1 MHELEDPIMQN
12 DFSSLGVSDSFIS
25 ILKKQEINLP
35 TPIQAKS
42 IPEALQ
48 GRDILGIAPTGTG
61 KTLGFLIPIMSYL
74 LSSSREHCLI
84 LVPTRELGMQIIAE
98 FEKINQFDKRIN
110 SVLIIGGEPQSRQ
123 VKQLAKNPQIVI
135 GTPGRLNDLLGQGK
149 LLLHNFNRLIL
160 DETDRMLDMGFSI
173 QIEKIIKFLPEK
185 RQTLLFSATFPDQI
199 KKIANSFLSQP
210 FIVKL
215 NHENHLSKDISQELR
230 RIETGEKFDI
240 LDHELQQRDGTILIF
255 VKTKR
260 GAEKITSRLRKG
272 KHSVDTIH
280 GDLRQNKRD
289 KVISRYRGMK
299 FRILVATDVASR
311 GLDIPHIDHV
321 INYDLPQCPEDFVH
335 RIGRTARAGA
345 KGKALTFI
353 TSEDNYLWGKINKI
367 VKIEKIEKIDKVRKT
382 KGKVKP
388 NKKTPSWLKKREL
401 KRKKRSTA

>member
-1 MHELEDPIMQN
+1 MDNL
-12 DFSSLGVSDSFIS
+12 FSSLGVQDQFIS
-25 ILKKQEINLP
+25 ILKKQEIYSP
-35 TPIQAKS
+35 TPIQTRT

-48 GRDILGIAPTGTG
+48 GKDILGIAPTGTG

-84 LVPTRELGMQIIAE
+84 LVPTRELGIQIIAE
-98 FEKINQFDKRIN
+98 FEKINKFDKKIN
-110 SVLIIGGEPQSRQ
+110 SALIIGGEPQSRQ
-123 VKQLAKNPQIVI
+123 VKQLSRFPQLIV
-135 GTPGRLNDLLGQGK
+135 GTPGRVNDLLGQGK
-149 LLLHNFNRLIL
+149 ILLHNFNHLIL

-199 KKIANSFLSQP
+199 KKITNSYLNEP
-210 FIVKL
+210 FVVNL
-215 NHENHLSKDISQELR
+215 NHENHISKDISQELKR
-230 RIETGEKFDI
+230 VETGEKYDV
-240 LDHELQQRDGTILIF
+240 LDYELQERDGTILIF

-260 GAEKITSRLRKG
+260 SAEKITFRLRRG

-280 GDLRQNKRD
+280 GDLRQNKRE
-289 KVISRYRGMK
+289 KVIAKYREMK

-335 RIGRTARAGA
+335 RIGRTARAGS

-353 TSEDNYLWGKINKI
+353 TPDDDYLWSKINKI
-367 VKIEKIEKIDKVRKT
+367 VKIEKIDRVRKT
-382 KGKVKP
+382 KSRGKSI
-388 NKKTPSWLKKREL
+388 KKKPSWLKKREL

>member
-1 MHELEDPIMQN
+1 MDN
-12 DFSSLGVSDSFIS
+12 YFSSLGVQEQFIS
-25 ILKKQEINLP
+25 ILKKQDINSP
-35 TPIQAKS
+35 TPIQSKT

-48 GRDILGIAPTGTG
+48 GKDILGIAPTGTG
-61 KTLGFLIPIMSYL
+61 KTLGFLIPIMSFL
-74 LSSSREHCLI
+74 LGSSREYCLI
-84 LVPTRELGMQIIAE
+84 LVPTRELGIQIIAE
-98 FEKINQFDKRIN
+98 FEKINKFDKRIN
-110 SVLIIGGEPQSRQ
+110 SALIIGGEPQSRQ
-123 VKQLAKNPQIVI
+123 IKQLSRSPQLIV
-135 GTPGRLNDLLGQGK
+135 GTPGRVNDLLGQGK
-149 LLLHNFNRLIL
+149 LLLHNFNLLIL

-199 KKIANSFLSQP
+199 KKIANSYLKEP
-210 FIVKL
+210 FVANL
-215 NHENHLSKDISQELR
+215 NHENHLSKDISQELKR
-230 RIETGEKFDI
+230 VETGEKYDV
-240 LDHELQQRDGTILIF
+240 LNYELQERDGTVLIF

-260 GAEKITSRLRKG
+260 SAEKITYRLRAG

-280 GDLRQNKRD
+280 GDLRQNKRE
-289 KVISRYRGMK
+289 KVIARYREMK

-353 TSEDNYLWGKINKI
+353 TPDDDYLWGKINKI
-367 VKIEKIEKIDKVRKT
+367 VKIEKIDRVRNS

-388 NKKTPSWLKKREL
+388 NKKKPSWLKKRESN
-401 KRKKRSTA
+401 RKKRSTA

>member
-1 MHELEDPIMQN
+1 MDN
-12 DFSSLGVSDSFIS
+12 YFSSLGVQEQFIS
-25 ILKKQEINLP
+25 ILKKQDINSP
-35 TPIQAKS
+35 TPIQSKT

-48 GRDILGIAPTGTG
+48 RRDILGIAPTGTG
-61 KTLGFLIPIMSYL
+61 KTLGFLIPIMSFL
-74 LSSSREHCLI
+74 LGSSREHCLI
-84 LVPTRELGMQIIAE
+84 LVPTRELGIQIIAE
-98 FEKINQFDKRIN
+98 FEKINKFDKRIN
-110 SVLIIGGEPQSRQ
+110 SALIIGGEPQSRQ
-123 VKQLAKNPQIVI
+123 IKQLSRSPQLIV
-135 GTPGRLNDLLGQGK
+135 GTPGRVNDLLGQGK
-149 LLLHNFNRLIL
+149 LLLHNFNLLIL

-199 KKIANSFLSQP
+199 KKIANSYLKEP
-210 FIVKL
+210 FVVNL
-215 NHENHLSKDISQELR
+215 NHENHLSKDISQELKR
-230 RIETGEKFDI
+230 VETGEKYDV
-240 LDHELQQRDGTILIF
+240 LDYELQERDGTVLIF

-260 GAEKITSRLRKG
+260 SAEKITYRLRAG

-280 GDLRQNKRD
+280 GDLRQNKRE
-289 KVISRYRGMK
+289 KVIARYREMK

-353 TSEDNYLWGKINKI
+353 TPDDDYLWGKINKI
-367 VKIEKIEKIDKVRKT
+367 VKIEKIDRVRNS

-388 NKKTPSWLKKREL
+388 NKKKPSWLKKREL

>member
-1 MHELEDPIMQN
+1 MDN
-12 DFSSLGVSDSFIS
+12 YFSSLGVQDQFIS
-25 ILKKQEINLP
+25 ILKKQDINSP
-35 TPIQAKS
+35 TPIQSKT

-48 GRDILGIAPTGTG
+48 RRDILGIAPTGTG
-61 KTLGFLIPIMSYL
+61 KTLGFLIPIMSFL
-74 LSSSREHCLI
+74 LVSSREHCLI
-84 LVPTRELGMQIIAE
+84 LVPTRELGIQIIAE
-98 FEKINQFDKRIN
+98 FEKINKFDKRIN
-110 SVLIIGGEPQSRQ
+110 SALIIGGEPQSRQ
-123 VKQLAKNPQIVI
+123 IKQLSRSPQLIV
-135 GTPGRLNDLLGQGK
+135 GTPGRVNDLLGQGK
-149 LLLHNFNRLIL
+149 LLLHNFNLLIL

-199 KKIANSFLSQP
+199 KKIANSYLKEP
-210 FIVKL
+210 FVVNL
-215 NHENHLSKDISQELR
+215 NHENHLSKDISQELKR
-230 RIETGEKFDI
+230 VGTGEKYDV
-240 LDHELQQRDGTILIF
+240 LDYELQERDGTVLIF

-260 GAEKITSRLRKG
+260 GAEKITYRLRRG

-280 GDLRQNKRD
+280 GDLRQNKRE
-289 KVISRYRGMK
+289 KVIARYREMK

-353 TSEDNYLWGKINKI
+353 TPDDDYLWGKINKI
-367 VKIEKIEKIDKVRKT
+367 VKIEKIDRVRNS

-388 NKKTPSWLKKREL
+388 NKKKPSWLKKREL

>member
-1 MHELEDPIMQN
+1 MDN
-12 DFSSLGVSDSFIS
+12 YFSSLGVQEQFIS
-25 ILKKQEINLP
+25 ILKKQDINSP
-35 TPIQAKS
+35 TPIQSKT

-48 GRDILGIAPTGTG
+48 GKDILGIAPTGTG
-61 KTLGFLIPIMSYL
+61 KTLGFLIPIMSFL
-74 LSSSREHCLI
+74 LGSSREYCLI
-84 LVPTRELGMQIIAE
+84 LVPTRELGIQIIAE
-98 FEKINQFDKRIN
+98 FEKINKFDKRIN
-110 SVLIIGGEPQSRQ
+110 SALIIGGEPQSRQ
-123 VKQLAKNPQIVI
+123 IKQLSRSPQLIV
-135 GTPGRLNDLLGQGK
+135 GTPGRVNDLLGQGK
-149 LLLHNFNRLIL
+149 LLLHNFNLLIL

-199 KKIANSFLSQP
+199 KKIANSYLKEP
-210 FIVKL
+210 FVANL
-215 NHENHLSKDISQELR
+215 NHENHLSKDISQELKR
-230 RIETGEKFDI
+230 VETGEKYDV
-240 LDHELQQRDGTILIF
+240 LNYELQERDGTVLIF

-260 GAEKITSRLRKG
+260 SAEKITYRLRAG

-280 GDLRQNKRD
+280 GDLRQNKRE
-289 KVISRYRGMK
+289 KVIARYREMK

-335 RIGRTARAGA
+335 RIGRTARAGS

-353 TSEDNYLWGKINKI
+353 TPDDDYLWGKINKI
-367 VKIEKIEKIDKVRKT
+367 VKIEKIDRVRNS

-388 NKKTPSWLKKREL
+388 NKKKPSWLKKREL

>member
-1 MHELEDPIMQN
+1 MDN
-12 DFSSLGVSDSFIS
+12 YFSSLGVQEQFIS
-25 ILKKQEINLP
+25 ILKKQDINSP
-35 TPIQAKS
+35 TPIQSKT

-48 GRDILGIAPTGTG
+48 RRDILGIAPTGTG
-61 KTLGFLIPIMSYL
+61 KTLGFLIPIMSFL
-74 LSSSREHCLI
+74 LGSSREYCLI
-84 LVPTRELGMQIIAE
+84 LVPTRELGIQIIAE
-98 FEKINQFDKRIN
+98 FEKINKFDKRIN
-110 SVLIIGGEPQSRQ
+110 SALIIGGEPQSRQ
-123 VKQLAKNPQIVI
+123 VKQLSRSPQLIV
-135 GTPGRLNDLLGQGK
+135 GTPGRVNDLLGQGK
-149 LLLHNFNRLIL
+149 LLLHNFNLLIL

-199 KKIANSFLSQP
+199 KKIANSYLKEP
-210 FIVKL
+210 FVANL
-215 NHENHLSKDISQELR
+215 NHENHLSKDISQELKR
-230 RIETGEKFDI
+230 VETGEKYDV
-240 LDHELQQRDGTILIF
+240 LNYELQERDGTVLIF

-260 GAEKITSRLRKG
+260 SAEKITYRLRAG

-280 GDLRQNKRD
+280 GDLRQNKRE
-289 KVISRYRGMK
+289 KVIARYREMK

-311 GLDIPHIDHV
+311 GLDVPHIDHV

-353 TSEDNYLWGKINKI
+353 TPDDDYLWGKINKI
-367 VKIEKIEKIDKVRKT
+367 VKIEKIDRVRNS

-388 NKKTPSWLKKREL
+388 NKKKPSWLKKREL

>member
-1 MHELEDPIMQN
+1 MDNL
-12 DFSSLGVSDSFIS
+12 FSSLGVQDQFIS
-25 ILKKQEINLP
+25 ILKKQEIYSP
-35 TPIQAKS
+35 TPIQTKT

-48 GRDILGIAPTGTG
+48 GKDILGIAPTGTG

-84 LVPTRELGMQIIAE
+84 LVPTRELGIQIIAE
-98 FEKINQFDKRIN
+98 FEKINIFDKKIN
-110 SVLIIGGEPQSRQ
+110 SALIIGGEPQSRQ
-123 VKQLAKNPQIVI
+123 VKQLSRFPQLIV
-135 GTPGRLNDLLGQGK
+135 GTPGRVNDLLGQGK
-149 LLLHNFNRLIL
+149 LLLHNFNHLIL

-199 KKIANSFLSQP
+199 KKIAKSYLNDP
-210 FIVKL
+210 FVVNL
-215 NHENHLSKDISQELR
+215 NHENHLSKDISQELKR
-230 RIETGEKFDI
+230 VETGEKYDV
-240 LDHELQQRDGTILIF
+240 LDFELQERDGTILIF

-260 GAEKITSRLRKG
+260 SAEKITFRLRRG

-280 GDLRQNKRD
+280 GDLRQNKRE
-289 KVISRYRGMK
+289 KVIARYREMK

-335 RIGRTARAGA
+335 RIGRTARAGS

-353 TSEDNYLWGKINKI
+353 TPEDDYLWGKINKI
-367 VKIEKIEKIDKVRKT
+367 VKIEKIDRVRKT
-382 KGKVKP
+382 KSRGKP
-388 NKKTPSWLKKREL
+388 IKKKPSWLKKREL